1 MKSGDGMTPRKP
13 GSVVALK
20 VRSGRKFING
30 LARGIQ
36 LLEGFRPGD
45 DFLTNAELAAR
56 SGLPRPTVSRLTYTL
71 CELGYLE
78 RGEDWPGFRLTP
90 RILTL
95 SHPML
100 AKLRIRQVA
109 RPLMQEMARET
120 HLSVGLGV
128 RDGLDI
134 VFIERV
140 RNTSTSFF
148 AQDIGARF
156 PIGVSSMGRA
166 YLAGLE
172 ADEREAILKEL
183 ALTIPKKDWPETR
196 KSIEREV
203 KRYATSG
210 YCFSLG
216 EWKGQAYGVSV
227 PLVLPDGVVVAMN
240 CGGMGPKVKVLSFD
254 KLGRR
259 LHLLAKRILMNWPDA
274 NVAGNS

>member
-1 MKSGDGMTPRKP
+1 MKPGDGMTPRKA
-13 GSVVALK
+13 GSVAELK
-20 VRSGRKFING
+20 VRSGRKFISG

-36 LLEGFRPGD
+36 LLEAFRPGD
-45 DFLTNAELAAR
+45 DLLTNAELAAR
-56 SGLPRPTVSRLTYTL
+56 CGLPRPTVSRLTHTL
-71 CELGYLE
+71 CELGYIE
-78 RGEDWPGFRLTP
+78 RGEDGAGYYLTP

-95 SHPML
+95 GHPML

-128 RDGLDI
+128 RDGLEI

-140 RNTSTSFF
+140 RNSAASFLV
-148 AQDIGARF
+148 QDIGARC

-172 ADEREAILKEL
+172 ANEREAILEEL
-183 ALTIPKKDWPETR
+183 EATIPKKDWPCTLN
-196 KSIEREV
+196 SIEREM
-203 KRYATSG
+203 KRFATSG

-216 EWKGQAYGVSV
+216 EWKNQAFGVSV
-227 PLVLPDGVVVAMN
+227 PLVLPDGTVVAMN
-240 CGGMGPKVKVLSFD
+240 CGGMGPKVKALSFD

-259 LHLLAKRILMNWPDA
+259 LNLLAKRILMNWPVA
-274 NVAGNS
+274 NESSAS